1 MQGIVST
8 ACRGSL
14 FPRKNDLPRP
24 SPRDP
29 FYGLV
34 FYRLSASHSL
44 IKGYNLYAY
53 PAREHFCSAK
63 SAQKRF
69 RAAALKTRNAWL
81 RWIRILIFC
90 GSRKS
95 NPYGAQMR
103 SKGICDAS
111 LSPPR
116 WSAEGRTTT
125 PLPSSKE
132 GNKADSELTL
142 ISQLPPISIA
152 SGICRAQK

>member
-90 GSRKS
+90 CRRKS
-95 NPYGAQMR
+95 NPYGTQMR
-103 SKGICDAS
+103 SRGSLRRLVGRNLSFNRTAPSLCYGQSSPLRCAL
-111 LSPPR
+111 LSPQGL
-116 WSAEGRTTT
+116 A
-125 PLPSSKE
+125 
-132 GNKADSELTL
+132 TL
-142 ISQLPPISIA
+142 RGPP
-152 SGICRAQK
+152 